1 MRINAPSIAEDSLFR
16 RLEMG
21 LAELAGIVKVFLELI
36 AILLIVYAIGLALH
50 KFIRHSRRS
59 NFDTVQQLLRLK
71 LGRYLIL
78 ALELLLAADIVATA
92 VSPTW
97 DAIGRLAAISL
108 IRTFLNYFLERE
120 VRELETRK
128 GWEME

>member
-1 MRINAPSIAEDSLFR
+1 MRTNAPSIAEDSLFR

-21 LAELAGIVKVFLELI
+21 LAELAGIVKVFLEFI

-59 NFDTVQQLLRLK
+59 NFDTVQQLLRLE